1 MQLHVLLQA
10 QGSVREQSPP
20 LANLTPAERGRNL
33 ILPLTWKSPHSLPL
47 KACSKTLEVP
57 NHAFL
62 FPNLKVYSHHLP
74 SFFKPLFQGENFC
87 RYSPASCVKTLVWD
101 SSPQLQISL
110 SSDSDSQIFLLS
122 RISPLRRPHW
132 IKGRKCREAE
142 LLCQGF
148 PLTSRWISEQQ
159 CD

>member
-33 ILPLTWKSPHSLPL
+33 ILPLTWKSPHSLLL

-57 NHAFL
+57 NHSFL

-101 SSPQLQISL
+101 SSPRWDYRS
-110 SSDSDSQIFLLS
+110 
-122 RISPLRRPHW
+122 H
-132 IKGRKCREAE
+132 CRLTLTVKYSFSVGSHRYVAHTESKVENAE
-142 LLCQGF
+142 RQNYSAKVF
-148 PLTSRWISEQQ
+148 H
-159 CD
+159 